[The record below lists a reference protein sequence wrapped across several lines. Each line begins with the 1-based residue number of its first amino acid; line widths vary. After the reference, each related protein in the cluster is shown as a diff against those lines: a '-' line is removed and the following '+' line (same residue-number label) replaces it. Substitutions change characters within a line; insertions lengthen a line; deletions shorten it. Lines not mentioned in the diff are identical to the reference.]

1 MSLTSLPQDSI
12 AHIASLLNSTDRQAL
27 AQTLSVVVDL
37 DNNNNNSDPHCPTPS
52 SCFSPGNH
60 DFWHDVL
67 ARRFKRRPAHAHRNH
82 PLLSRFLSSPSVLQ
96 HSSQHNP
103 NIAQQQPVA
112 ADAAFETKPQMQMH
126 AVVRLHDL
134 VDDYLLR
141 DGNDVCVQTVVSPTT
156 LTLTPIPTTSPPTPR
171 HHHHLAN
178 VDVRRSSRQQQQ
190 QQQYLTA
197 MTAKSAPSAAAVALT
212 VVDNRSHMIHAA
224 YGKTV
229 QSLYV
234 GSALNSKDHHDDEL
248 DNDGDYDDDDE
259 DNDGG
264 SNNNNNSRAH
274 NGNNRGRGR
283 RRQRIPGRISV
294 HLTSELNLDVDVT
307 AMHVAEGVVA
317 AGLVNGHVIL
327 HDVYNNNNRNNSSI
341 LNNHS
346 RSSSFSP
353 SKSLTTHHHPPPKKM
368 RGHSSPVTAVHV
380 DASRR
385 FVASASHD
393 CTVKLRRYNFQQ
405 HHSSSSS
412 SSSSSSLS
420 SSFSSSSLRGHG
432 TPVRWI
438 GQVTGSCYATHG
450 GSAGD
455 GRLKLW
461 DVETGVCTSTVKLP
475 HAIDVAHIHSPFLP
489 SSPSAAV
496 STVRGSG
503 GGSNDGADIYVAAGP
518 SVHVVDPRVPG
529 GVACILSAPRA
540 WASGLDRLGDM
551 TVDPHDGTVAA
562 AVGEGGVILWDGRGS
577 WEGRGIG
584 HLHLH
589 HHHHSHHHHRRWT
602 SSSSP
607 SSFRDRQLSSVALVQ
622 RSAVIAT
629 AAAPHVNDVL
639 TFARDGSHTGA
650 LFVKDE
656 SWRAMRR
663 RMLRRRRRRTDPSAI
678 TTSATPTI
686 AASRRSGGGGGG
698 VALNSNNAHDDE
710 EVQALQAAIVNVQ
723 TVDVGVYDDV
733 AVVVTRRNGVVT
745 LVDVANSPVDWDAAV
760 DTFVDLSCTERDRD
774 RDREGGEALLTSTSS
789 SGVELEVLSTSQRI
803 VDRADV
809 HAYAR
814 EQSTR
819 FWNGA
824 AYLAQQE
831 QQQTNEHTNEET

>member
-1 MSLTSLPQDSI
+1 
-12 AHIASLLNSTDRQAL
+12 
-27 AQTLSVVVDL
+27 
-37 DNNNNNSDPHCPTPS
+37 
-52 SCFSPGNH
+52 
-60 DFWHDVL
+60 
-67 ARRFKRRPAHAHRNH
+67 
-82 PLLSRFLSSPSVLQ
+82 
-96 HSSQHNP
+96 
-103 NIAQQQPVA
+103 
-112 ADAAFETKPQMQMH
+112 MH

-141 DGNDVCVQTVVSPTT
+141 DGNDVCIQTVVSPTT
-156 LTLTPIPTTSPPTPR
+156 LTPIPTTTTATTTTSPPTTPR
-171 HHHHLAN
+171 HHHHHHLAN
-178 VDVRRSSRQQQQ
+178 MDVRRSLRQQQQQ

-197 MTAKSAPSAAAVALT
+197 MTAKSATSAAAVALT

-229 QSLYV
+229 RSLYV

-259 DNDGG
+259 DNYGD
-264 SNNNNNSRAH
+264 NNNNNSRGH
-274 NGNNRGRGR
+274 NGGNRGRGR
-283 RRQRIPGRISV
+283 QRRQKTPGRISV
-294 HLTSELNLDVDVT
+294 HLISELNVDVDIT

-317 AGLVNGHVIL
+317 AGLVNGHMIL
-327 HDVYNNNNRNNSSI
+327 HDVYNSRNNTSI
-341 LNNHS
+341 LNNHT
-346 RSSSFSP
+346 RSYSFST
-353 SKSLTTHHHPPPKKM
+353 SKSLTTHHHHAPPKKM
-368 RGHSSPVTAVHV
+368 RGHSSPITAVHV
-380 DASRR
+380 DAFRR
-385 FVASASHD
+385 VVASASHD

-405 HHSSSSS
+405 HHSSP

-438 GQVTGSCYATHG
+438 GQVTASRYATHG

-461 DVETGVCTSTVKLP
+461 DVVSGICTSTVKLP
-475 HAIDVAHIHSPFLP
+475 HAIDVAHIHSPFLLP
-489 SSPSAAV
+489 SPPSPAV
-496 STVRGSG
+496 STVG
-503 GGSNDGADIYVAAGP
+503 GGSSDGADIYVAAGP
-518 SVHVVDPRVPG
+518 SVHVVDSRVSG
-529 GVACILSAPRA
+529 GVACILSVPRA
-540 WASGLDRLGDM
+540 WGSGVDRLGDM

-584 HLHLH
+584 QLHLH
-589 HHHHSHHHHRRWT
+589 NHHHHSHHRRWT
-602 SSSSP
+602 SSSSS
-607 SSFRDRQLSSVALVQ
+607 SSFRDRQLSSVAFVQ

-639 TFARDGSHTGA
+639 TFSRDGSHTGA

-656 SWRAMRR
+656 SWRAIRR
-663 RMLRRRRRRTDPSAI
+663 RMLRRRRRRTDPS
-678 TTSATPTI
+678 TSATPTVL
-686 AASRRSGGGGGG
+686 AASRRSGGGG
-698 VALNSNNAHDDE
+698 LNSSNVHDDE

-745 LVDVANSPVDWDAAV
+745 LLDVANSPVDWDAAV

-774 RDREGGEALLTSTSS
+774 REQRTRIEDDEMLLTS
-789 SGVELEVLSTSQRI
+789 STNDVDVDVFSTRHRI
-803 VDRADV
+803 ADRVDV
-809 HAYAR
+809 QHAYAR

-831 QQQTNEHTNEET
+831 QTNDDADEDL